1 MTVGPFVEYR
11 KHWNKLSGLTRSQ
24 NNTRLV
30 PNESFYTIVG
40 EGSVSGNQSLL
51 DVGLGS
57 IVADD
62 FATGL
67 FKALAH
73 NFDLPKT
80 DLSQAL
86 STRL

>member
-1 MTVGPFVEYR
+1 MTLQFNFSVLI
-11 KHWNKLSGLTRSQ
+11 KTQ

-51 DVGLGS
+51 DVGLGG

-62 FATGL
+62 FATGNYKSL
-67 FKALAH
+67 EKLAS
-73 NFDLPKT
+73 P
-80 DLSQAL
+80 
-86 STRL
+86 